1 MAEALNN
8 VESRLPS
15 HCRIIK
21 ENIMA
26 KVLLLSLVFPP
37 DGVSTA
43 YIMADLAVELKRL
56 GHSVTVLTTT
66 PHYNIEQSALAR
78 QFMQKRWAGLIYYSK
93 YDGIPVWHVKL
104 PMKGT
109 RVWARAVDYVRFHL
123 LSLIASLYTIGWQD
137 MVIAMSP
144 PLTIGVISWLL
155 GVRWRVPS
163 IYIIQELYPDI
174 AIHQGVVRSKIMI
187 GVMRWIEQ
195 LVYSRN
201 AMIVSITKQFSDII
215 RERGVPE
222 HKICIIPNFVDTNLY
237 LPLPRDNPFA
247 KKHGL
252 LEDFIVLYG
261 GNVGIVQDWESVLFA
276 AENLSSLPIKFV
288 IVGDGARWAWLSDE
302 IAKRGLQ
309 NVKLLCYQSK
319 DLMPQINASCDIAI
333 IPMTRTGAQ
342 DGFPSKI
349 YTNLASARPVIVS
362 ADQNA
367 EMAGIVKR
375 VGCGRVVTPEDPQAF
390 SDAVLEA
397 FHERDLLPAEGE
409 RGRKFVEKDY
419 SKEAIARKYDS
430 LIQQLTGR

>member
-1 MAEALNN
+1 M
-8 VESRLPS
+8 SR
-15 HCRIIK
+15 
-21 ENIMA
+21 
-26 KVLLLSLVFPP
+26 VLLHSLVFSP

-43 YIMADLAVELKRL
+43 YIMTDLAIELKLL

-66 PHYNIEQSALAR
+66 PHYNINNKALEG
-78 QFMQKRWAGLIYYSK
+78 QPMKKHWLGLLYYSECG
-93 YDGIPVWHVKL
+93 GIPVWHVKL
-104 PMKGT
+104 PIKGS
-109 RVWARAVDYVRFHL
+109 RVWARAVDYVRFHI
-123 LSLIASLYTIGWQD
+123 LSLIASLYTIGPQD
-137 MVIAMSP
+137 VVIATSP

-155 GVRWRVPS
+155 GLRWHAPS
-163 IYIIQELYPDI
+163 VYKVAEVYPDL
-174 AIHQGVVRSKIMI
+174 AIRQGVIRGKIMI
-187 GVMRWIEQ
+187 GITRWLEQ
-195 LVYSRN
+195 LVYSRS
-201 AMIVSITKQFSDII
+201 AMIVPIADQFCDVI
-215 RERGVPE
+215 RGRGVPDQ
-222 HKICIIPNFVDTNLY
+222 KLLTIPDFVDTDLY
-237 LPLPRDNPFA
+237 RPLPRDNPFA

-276 AENLSSLPIKFV
+276 AETLSSLPVRFV

-309 NVKLLCYQSK
+309 NVKLLGYQSK

-367 EMAGIVKR
+367 EMATIVKR
-375 VGCGRVVTPEDPQAF
+375 VGCGRVVPPEYPQAF
-390 SDAVLEA
+390 ADAVLSA
-397 FHERDLLPAEGE
+397 FRERELLPAEGE

-419 SKEAIARKYDS
+419 SKEAIALKYDA
-430 LIQQLTGR
+430 LINQLIGR

>member
-1 MAEALNN
+1 L
-8 VESRLPS
+8 SR
-15 HCRIIK
+15 
-21 ENIMA
+21 
-26 KVLLLSLVFPP
+26 VLLHSLVFSP

-43 YIMADLAVELKRL
+43 YIMTDLALELKRL

-66 PHYNIEQSALAR
+66 PHYNINQEALEG
-78 QFMQKRWAGLIYYSK
+78 QPLKKRWAGLLCYSECG
-93 YDGIPVWHVKL
+93 GIPVWHVKL
-104 PMKGT
+104 PMKGS
-109 RVWARAVDYVRFHL
+109 RVWARAVDYVRFHI
-123 LSLIASLYTIGWQD
+123 LSLIASLYTIGPQD
-137 MVIAMSP
+137 VVIATSP

-155 GVRWRVPS
+155 GIRWHAPS
-163 IYIIQELYPDI
+163 VYKVAEVYPDL
-174 AIHQGVVRSKIMI
+174 AIRQGVIRGKIMI
-187 GVMRWIEQ
+187 GIMRWLEQ
-195 LVYSRN
+195 LVYARS
-201 AMIVSITKQFSDII
+201 AMIVPIADQFRDVI
-215 RERGVPE
+215 RGRGVPDQ
-222 HKICIIPNFVDTNLY
+222 KLLTIPDFVDTDLY
-237 LPLPRDNPFA
+237 RPLPRDNPFA

-276 AENLSSLPIKFV
+276 AETLSSLPIRFV

-309 NVKLLCYQSK
+309 NVKLLGYQSK

-367 EMAGIVKR
+367 EMAVIVRR
-375 VGCGRVVTPEDPQAF
+375 VGCGRVVPPEDPQAF
-390 SDAVLEA
+390 ADAVLSA
-397 FHERDLLPAEGE
+397 FRERELLPAEGE

-419 SKEAIARKYDS
+419 SKEAIAQKYNA
-430 LIQQLTGR
+430 LIHQLTGL

>member
-1 MAEALNN
+1 
-8 VESRLPS
+8 
-15 HCRIIK
+15 
-21 ENIMA
+21 
-26 KVLLLSLVFPP
+26 VLLHSLVFSP

-43 YIMADLAVELKRL
+43 YIMTDLAIELKLL

-66 PHYNIEQSALAR
+66 PHYNINNKALEG
-78 QFMQKRWAGLIYYSK
+78 QPMKKHWLGLLYYSECG
-93 YDGIPVWHVKL
+93 GIPVWHVKL
-104 PMKGT
+104 PIKGS
-109 RVWARAVDYVRFHL
+109 RVWARAVDYVRFHI
-123 LSLIASLYTIGWQD
+123 LSLIASLYTIGPQD
-137 MVIAMSP
+137 VVIATSP

-155 GVRWRVPS
+155 GLRWHAPS
-163 IYIIQELYPDI
+163 VYKVAEVYPDL
-174 AIHQGVVRSKIMI
+174 AIRQGVIRGKIMI
-187 GVMRWIEQ
+187 GITRWLEQ
-195 LVYSRN
+195 LVYSRS
-201 AMIVSITKQFSDII
+201 AMIVPIADQFCDVI
-215 RERGVPE
+215 RGRGVPDQ
-222 HKICIIPNFVDTNLY
+222 KLLTIPDFVDTDLY
-237 LPLPRDNPFA
+237 RPLPRDNPFA

-276 AENLSSLPIKFV
+276 AETLSSLPVRFV

-309 NVKLLCYQSK
+309 NVKLLGYQSK

-367 EMAGIVKR
+367 EMATIVKR
-375 VGCGRVVTPEDPQAF
+375 VGCGRVVPPEYPQAF
-390 SDAVLEA
+390 ADAVLSA
-397 FHERDLLPAEGE
+397 FRERELLPAEGE

-419 SKEAIARKYDS
+419 SKEAIALKYDA
-430 LIQQLTGR
+430 LINQLIGR